1 MENKKSRQ
9 EILLEEINT
18 VLELLEEYR
27 KAKKD
32 QEDLREELT
41 RLVVELD
48 RITRQ

>member
-18 VLELLEEYR
+18 VLELIEECR
-27 KAKKD
+27 KQKRD
-32 QEDLREELT
+32 SEDLREELT

>member
-18 VLELLEEYR
+18 VLELIEEYR
-27 KAKKD
+27 KQKRD
-32 QEDLREELT
+32 SEELREELT